1 MKRTIALGA
10 ALLALA
16 VYLVTLSPGVVEGD
30 PGEFQFVPYILGIPH
45 PPGYPLY
52 CLLGWVWSHLF
63 PLGDVAFRMNLF
75 SAIWG
80 AAAVGVLALLG
91 LEAIGTKWWPAVV
104 GALAFAFSR
113 TFWSQSTVAEVYT
126 LNAFL
131 VAAFLWAV
139 LKGLDL
145 TVLALIAGLGLA
157 HHRSFLFFIPGAVA
171 FYIVKGKR
179 PRGSLLAAL
188 ALFLAPLLLYL
199 IIPLRAPSLPY
210 LKVQLS
216 PDDTLILYGNSLK
229 DFVDFILAKR
239 FGGLVNWE
247 AVGVER
253 AVEALRWLGEEFGWG
268 GVALGII
275 GLTGLIL
282 RRRGEILALT
292 GLGFASQVA
301 FNLAY
306 FIGDIRFLYVP
317 AYLVF
322 AFWIACGAREFA
334 DRLGGKAFILLLL
347 PIALL
352 IQNFQAL
359 TQASRAPVAE
369 RWTRILSLPLPEGA
383 ILLSNDRDEL
393 TPLYYYQLVEKK
405 RPDLMPLYPLIVPE
419 LSDIGLV
426 LDRALSSG
434 RPVFTIKPMEGLEV
448 AYEVQE
454 WNGLWRVEGKVSGEG
469 LTPLN
474 LKVSDSLILA
484 GYKLR
489 EKGKGVEVVLYWK
502 VLSPLGEDLHSY
514 VHLLGAAGERVA
526 GSDHRPGGV
535 FYPSSLWKPGQV
547 LEDVH
552 WLEGELAFPLR
563 LRAGLYRWP
572 SLEPFGQAVEFEAR
586 P

>member
-1 MKRTIALGA
+1 MKRAIALSPA
-10 ALLALA
+10 ILALA
-16 VYLVTLSPGVVEGD
+16 TYIVTLSPSVVEGD

-52 CLLGWVWSHLF
+52 CLLGWVWSHLLPF
-63 PLGDVAFRMNLF
+63 GDVAFRMNLF

-91 LEAIGTKWWPAVV
+91 LEASGTKWWPPVI
-104 GALAFAFSR
+104 GALAFAFSQ
-113 TFWSQSTVAEVYT
+113 TFWSQSTVAEVYS

-131 VAAFLWAV
+131 VIVFLWAV
-139 LKGLDL
+139 IKGLDL
-145 TVLALIAGLGLA
+145 TVLAFITGLGLA
-157 HHRSFLFFIPGAVA
+157 HHRSFLFFLPGTLI
-171 FYIVKGKR
+171 FYLIKGKR
-179 PRGSLLAAL
+179 PQGSPLKAL
-188 ALFLAPLLLYL
+188 AFFLAPLLLYL
-199 IIPLRAPSLPY
+199 IIPLRALSLPY

-216 PDDTLILYGNSLK
+216 PGDTLVLYGNSFG
-229 DFVDFILAKR
+229 DFLDFILAKR
-239 FGGLVNWE
+239 FGGLVKWE
-247 AVGVER
+247 AIGLGR
-253 AVEALRWLGEEFGWG
+253 AIEALRWFGEEFGWG
-268 GVALGII
+268 GVILGAI
-275 GLTGLIL
+275 GFAGLVL
-282 RRRGEILALT
+282 RRRWDILALT
-292 GLGFASQVA
+292 GLGFASLVA

-306 FIGDIRFLYVP
+306 LIGDIRFLYIP

-322 AFWIACGAREFA
+322 AFWISCGAHEFA
-334 DRLGGKAFILLLL
+334 DRLGSKASILLLL
-347 PIALL
+347 PIALF

-359 TQASRAPVAE
+359 NHAHRTPVAE
-369 RWTRILSLPLPEGA
+369 RWNYILSLPLPEGS
-383 ILLSNDRDEL
+383 ILVSNDRDEL
-393 TPLYYYQLVEKK
+393 TPLYYFQLVEKK
-405 RPDLMPLYPLIVPE
+405 RPDLIPLYPLITPE

-426 LDRALSSG
+426 LDRALASG

-448 AYEVQE
+448 AYKVRE
-454 WNGLWRVEGKVSGEG
+454 WNGIWKVEGRVSGEG

-489 EKGKGVEVVLYWK
+489 EKGMGVEIAIYWK

-514 VHLLGAAGERVA
+514 IHLLGAAGERVA

-535 FYPSSLWKPGQV
+535 FYPSSLWKPGQI
-547 LEDVH
+547 LEDIH
-552 WLEGELAFPLR
+552 WIEGRVAFPLR

>member
-1 MKRTIALGA
+1 VKGTIGLGA

-16 VYLVTLSPGVVEGD
+16 IYLATLSPGVVEGD

-52 CLLGWVWSHLF
+52 CLLGWAWSHLF
-63 PLGDVAFRMNLF
+63 PWGDVAFRMNLF

-80 AAAVGVLALLG
+80 AAAVGLLALLG
-91 LEAIGTKWWPAVV
+91 LEAIGTKWWPPLV

-113 TFWSQSTVAEVYT
+113 TFWSQATIAEVYT

-131 VAAFLWAV
+131 IAVFLWAV

-145 TVLALIAGLGLA
+145 TALAFITGLGLA
-157 HHRSFLFFIPGAVA
+157 HHRSFLFFLPGAVA
-171 FYIVKGKR
+171 FYLVKGRR
-179 PRGSLLAAL
+179 PWGSLWAAL

-216 PDDTLILYGNSLK
+216 PDDTLILYGNSLR
-229 DFVDFILAKR
+229 DFIDFILAKR

-247 AVGVER
+247 AVGVEK

-268 GVALGII
+268 GVTLGII
-275 GLTGLIL
+275 GLMGLIL
-282 RRRGEILALT
+282 RRRWDILALT
-292 GLGFASQVA
+292 GVGFASQVA

-306 FIGDIRFLYVP
+306 LIGDIRFLYIP

-322 AFWIACGAREFA
+322 AFWVSCGVHEFA
-334 DRLGGKAFILLLL
+334 DRLGGKASILLLL
-347 PIALL
+347 PVALMV
-352 IQNFQAL
+352 QNFQAL
-359 TQASRAPVAE
+359 RQAHRTPIAE
-369 RWTRILSLPLPEGA
+369 RWSYILNLPLPEGA
-383 ILLSNDRDEL
+383 ILVSNDRDEL

-405 RPDLMPLYPLIVPE
+405 RPDLIPLYPLIVPE

-426 LDRALSSG
+426 LDRALASG
-434 RPVFTIKPMEGLEV
+434 RQVFTIKPMEGLEV
-448 AYEVQE
+448 AYRVQE
-454 WNGLWRVEGKVSGEG
+454 WNGLWKVEGKVSEEG
-469 LTPLN
+469 STPLN

-489 EKGKGVEVVLYWK
+489 EKGRGVEVTLYWR

-514 VHLLGAAGERVA
+514 VHLLGSGGERVA

-552 WLEGELAFPLR
+552 WLEVGLASPLR

-572 SLEPFGQAVEFEAR
+572 SLEPFGQAVEFEAK